1 MVEAVS
7 AQYRWFHWHLEFP
20 TVFAV
25 GGSYAEPATG
35 SAPGFDCVIGNP
47 PWDQIQLNPQEFFAP
62 RYPAIA
68 EEPNTAARDKAI
80 RRLQD
85 EHPTLYVE
93 YTQAKRQVDGFK
105 HFIHQSGRYPFTA
118 FGRLNSYSLFAEHF
132 RAILHPVGRAGVIL
146 PTGIATDSFNQ
157 YFFKDVVTSRSLV
170 ALYDFENR
178 DKLFETVDSRVKFCL
193 LTLAG
198 IEAPVKAADFAF
210 FAHETA
216 DLDRPGARFILTPE
230 ELLLLNPNTG
240 TCPIFRGRRDAE
252 ITLAVYRRHPVLLK
266 KGDATDSPWGV
277 SFQLM
282 FMMNTD
288 SHLFHTR
295 AELETDGWKL
305 NGNTFHRSG
314 QAMLPLYEGK
324 MVHHYDHRWATYE
337 DDGTIRDVAPTEH
350 DSPVFSVLPRY
361 WVEEKEVS
369 SRLNG
374 RWERGWLLGFRD
386 ICRSTD
392 ERTLIS
398 GSIPLVA
405 VGNKFPLLLAPNLTH
420 ILGACLS
427 SMPCDYIAR
436 QKLGGTSMNFF
447 YVEQLPVP
455 SPDLFHQRSPWGV
468 GQRLQAWVEDRLV
481 ELTYT
486 AWDIAP
492 TALDVGDDGAP
503 FRWDTERRSVIRAE
517 LDAAF
522 FHLYGIDR
530 DDVDY
535 ILDTF
540 PIVRKHDEEHC
551 GEYRT
556 KRLVL
561 EAYDAL
567 AKAIET
573 VEPFVSALTPPPG
586 KGQRHPAQAT
596 TPVWKGDR
604 GPVRVELSSHAT
616 GCGHNPDLGGGT
628 PECQV
633 CAFNTRRSN

>member
-1 MVEAVS
+1 
-7 AQYRWFHWHLEFP
+7 
-20 TVFAV
+20 
-25 GGSYAEPATG
+25 
-35 SAPGFDCVIGNP
+35 
-47 PWDQIQLNPQEFFAP
+47 
-62 RYPAIA
+62 
-68 EEPNTAARDKAI
+68 
-80 RRLQD
+80 
-85 EHPTLYVE
+85 
-93 YTQAKRQVDGFK
+93 
-105 HFIHQSGRYPFTA
+105 
-118 FGRLNSYSLFAEHF
+118 
-132 RAILHPVGRAGVIL
+132 
-146 PTGIATDSFNQ
+146 
-157 YFFKDVVTSRSLV
+157 
-170 ALYDFENR
+170 
-178 DKLFETVDSRVKFCL
+178 
-193 LTLAG
+193 
-198 IEAPVKAADFAF
+198 
-210 FAHETA
+210 
-216 DLDRPGARFILTPE
+216 
-230 ELLLLNPNTG
+230 
-240 TCPIFRGRRDAE
+240 
-252 ITLAVYRRHPVLLK
+252 VLLK
-266 KGDATDSPWGV
+266 KGDATDSPWDV

-305 NGNTFHRSG
+305 SGNRFQRAG
-314 QAMLPLYEGK
+314 QNMLPLYEGK

-337 DDGTIRDVAPTEH
+337 DDGTVRDVAATEH
-350 DSPVFSVLPRY
+350 DSPVFSVFPRY

-420 ILGACLS
+420 VLGACLS

-455 SPDLFHQRSPWGV
+455 TPDVFRERCPWAPD
-468 GQRLQAWVEDRLV
+468 QRLQDWVEDRLV
-481 ELTYT
+481 ELVYT

-492 TALDVGDDGAP
+492 TALDMGDDGAP

-522 FHLYGIDR
+522 FHLYGVDR

-540 PIVRKHDEEHC
+540 PIVKKHDEEQC

-556 KRLVL
+556 KRLIL
-561 EAYDAL
+561 EAYGAMTN
-567 AKAIET
+567 ATET
-573 VEPFVSALTPPPG
+573 GEPLVSSLSPPPG
-586 KGQRHPAQAT
+586 KGARHPAEAT
-596 TPVWKGDR
+596 TPVREAGR
-604 GPVRVELSSHAT
+604 EAVLVRQLSRAT
-616 GCGHNPDLGGGT
+616 GCGHSPDLGGGT
-628 PECQV
+628 SGCQV
-633 CAFNTRRSN
+633 CAFNNRRTS